1 MKKRIIIS
9 IIAASLCA
17 FNINSVC
24 LAKEPNEETEE
35 THAEIDS
42 KITNEFLEFETEKIV
57 SNDESLSGET
67 RQLEKEVVIKNKEYF
82 YDINITYSK
91 EVYENPITMTGVTSV
106 NLDCSFEIPE
116 HGQLDEKLISD
127 DSDVTKIV
135 DAIDFPET
143 LQNGYNIIASINLDG
158 QVSIES
164 IKETN
169 AIEKET
175 EVVIYEEV
183 EEDDAEEIED
193 EDLAEDNAEN
203 QIIEDENFKSGD
215 ASEVHDVESID
226 TKDDTFSTDKEY
238 NSSEELSEDKYK
250 TNEKNKTEIAVN
262 SDSDSLNSNNKSEET
277 LDIKSENP
285 SEENID

>member
-143 LQNGYNIIASINLDG
+143 LQNGYNIIASINLEG
-158 QVSIES
+158 KVSIES

-169 AIEKET
+169 KVEKET

-193 EDLAEDNAEN
+193 EELVTDNADN
-203 QIIEDENFKSGD
+203 
-215 ASEVHDVESID
+215 SEVEID
-226 TKDDTFSTDKEY
+226 DSKQNTD
-238 NSSEELSEDKYK
+238 EE
-250 TNEKNKTEIAVN
+250 NKTEEDVSDNNTSVINESIYYDTSSIYSLAETEN
-262 SDSDSLNSNNKSEET
+262 NNNDCDSSDSKIDSLESS

-285 SEENID
+285 SEESID

>member
-1 MKKRIIIS
+1 LKKRIIIS

-127 DSDVTKIV
+127 DSDVTKII
-135 DAIDFPET
+135 DAIDFSEP

-183 EEDDAEEIED
+183 EEDDEEEIED
-193 EDLAEDNAEN
+193 EELVEDDVEDVE
-203 QIIEDENFKSGD
+203 IEIDDNDEN
-215 ASEVHDVESID
+215 
-226 TKDDTFSTDKEY
+226 
-238 NSSEELSEDKYK
+238 
-250 TNEKNKTEIAVN
+250 NKTEIDLRDSDTSVSNDSTDNIKSSNYSSNETERNN
-262 SDSDSLNSNNKSEET
+262 SDSDPLNSKNKSLEI
-277 LDIKSENP
+277 LDIKSDNP
-285 SEENID
+285 SEENSD

>member
-127 DSDVTKIV
+127 DSDVTKII
-135 DAIDFPET
+135 DAIDFSEP

-183 EEDDAEEIED
+183 EEDDEEEIED
-193 EDLAEDNAEN
+193 EELVEDDVEDVE
-203 QIIEDENFKSGD
+203 IEIDDNDEN
-215 ASEVHDVESID
+215 
-226 TKDDTFSTDKEY
+226 
-238 NSSEELSEDKYK
+238 
-250 TNEKNKTEIAVN
+250 NKTEIDLRDSDTSVSNDSTDNIKSSNYSSNETERNN
-262 SDSDSLNSNNKSEET
+262 SDSDPLNSKNKSLEI
-277 LDIKSENP
+277 LDIKSDNP
-285 SEENID
+285 SEENSD